1 MRRTVILVAVVALML
16 IVASGVA
23 VAVVTKL
30 SGGAI
35 DQVKVAQGPDVTTT
49 TSTSFV
55 DLPDAFV
62 RVSVPSGENG
72 LLLAR
77 FSAESACYNT
87 TAGSNTNDLW
97 CGVRILAVKDGT
109 TTEMLLQPDSDFAFD
124 STDKGTESSASW
136 EGHATDRSLLVGP
149 GRYTVKVQYRTN
161 SSSAT
166 FRLDDWHLTVE
177 KARAS

>member
-1 MRRTVILVAVVALML
+1 MRRTVILVAVVAATLV
-16 IVASGVA
+16 VASGVA
-23 VAVVTKL
+23 VAVATKL

-35 DQVKVAQGPDVTTT
+35 NQVKVAQETTATTT
-49 TSTSFV
+49 TSVSFV
-55 DLPDAFV
+55 DLPGASV
-62 RVSVPSGENG
+62 RVSVPSGEKG

-87 TAGSNTNDLW
+87 TPGSNTNDLW

-109 TTEMLLQPDSDFAFD
+109 TTERPLQPDEDFAFD

-149 GRYTVKVQYRTN
+149 GRYTVKVQYFA